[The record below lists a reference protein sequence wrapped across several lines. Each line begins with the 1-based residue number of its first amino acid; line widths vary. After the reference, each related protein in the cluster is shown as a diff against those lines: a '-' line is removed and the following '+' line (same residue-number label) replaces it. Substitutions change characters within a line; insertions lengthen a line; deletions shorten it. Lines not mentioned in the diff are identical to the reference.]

1 MQTRP
6 MSFSDRQLFIQSLAQ
21 ARNLAIA
28 CETGERH
35 DSQLRKSCEALCIAI
50 DNTVEQLVG
59 DRAYLHVKDMQQRA

>member
-28 CETGERH
+28 CEAGERH
-35 DSQLRKSCEALCIAI
+35 DSQLRKSCEALCTAI
-50 DNTVEQLVG
+50 DNVVEQLVG
-59 DRAYLHVKDMQQRA
+59 DRSYLQVKEMQQRA